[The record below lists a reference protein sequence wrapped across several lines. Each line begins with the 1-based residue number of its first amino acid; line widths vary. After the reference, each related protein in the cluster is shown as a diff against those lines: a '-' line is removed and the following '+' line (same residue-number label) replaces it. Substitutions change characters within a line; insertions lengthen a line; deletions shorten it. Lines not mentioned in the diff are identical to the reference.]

1 MLQNSK
7 LKRLTVA
14 KSKAENLVNYVKDVG
29 EDGVEDGVET
39 LWIFVRMVCC
49 FMGFGQTYRQ
59 MDNGDCGVTFVTE
72 NKCIIYQY
80 VGI

>member
-1 MLQNSK
+1 MLQNNK
-7 LKRLTVA
+7 LKSLTVA
-14 KSKAENLVNYVKDVG
+14 KSKAENLVNYVNDVG
-29 EDGVEDGVET
+29 EDGVET

-49 FMGFGQTYRQ
+49 LMGFGQTDRQ
-59 MDNGDCGVTFVTE
+59 MDNGDCRVAFVTE